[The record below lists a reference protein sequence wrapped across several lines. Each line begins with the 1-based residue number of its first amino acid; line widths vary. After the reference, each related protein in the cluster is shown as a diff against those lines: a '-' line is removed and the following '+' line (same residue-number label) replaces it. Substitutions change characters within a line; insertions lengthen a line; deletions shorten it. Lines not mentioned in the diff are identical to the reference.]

1 MSWFLTARSS
11 TARPQPITPTIAR
24 AATSTAQY
32 ITVRA
37 FLPPPQSDTSTLSS
51 SSFDNAEACRSF
63 SNPFHR
69 MLAASDHVACRGL
82 FGLFRRYSC
91 HRHHN
96 CYSCLRFFHRNRFT
110 TMRPS
115 YVHSPGVFSCCHHH
129 CQPFHPLRTAASD
142 HVACRGLFGLLLRRA
157 SPPYQLASS
166 HHATTPKQTTYFHLS
181 RIYHHMQ
188 AITPKLAPLRPP
200 LPCQSPTLLTCY
212 TRRFVS
218 AYIIV
223 ITTAIFVC
231 HTTSSSVRSFF
242 TACLAAFVLSCDDL
256 ATRCCLASVVQ
267 DQLPCSS
274 HFSCSFFFTV
284 PLLLFDH
291 SLLLYVTYQTSA
303 PSTVIHAL

>member
-1 MSWFLTARSS
+1 MRQRRSRLHTFIYHVYIIICKRQRRSS
-11 TARPQPITPTIAR
+11 E
-24 AATSTAQY
+24 SC
-32 ITVRA
+32 
-37 FLPPPQSDTSTLSS
+37 
-51 SSFDNAEACRSF
+51 DNAEAC
-63 SNPFHR
+63 P
-69 MLAASDHVACRGL
+69 
-82 FGLFRRYSC
+82 
-91 HRHHN
+91 
-96 CYSCLRFFHRNRFT
+96 T
-110 TMRPS
+110 PS
-115 YVHSPGVFSCCHHH
+115 
-129 CQPFHPLRTAASD
+129 
-142 HVACRGLFGLLLRRA
+142 
-157 SPPYQLASS
+157 
-166 HHATTPKQTTYFHLS
+166 
-181 RIYHHMQ
+181 
-188 AITPKLAPLRPP
+188 P

-291 SLLLYVTYQTSA
+291 SLLLYVTLPDVSPTNCHTCAIGWLPWRSLHSHTSF
-303 PSTVIHAL
+303 